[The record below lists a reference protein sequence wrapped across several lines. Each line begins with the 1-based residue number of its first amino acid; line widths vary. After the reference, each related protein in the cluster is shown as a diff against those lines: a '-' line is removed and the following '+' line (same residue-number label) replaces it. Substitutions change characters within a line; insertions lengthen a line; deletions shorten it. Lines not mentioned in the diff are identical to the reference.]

1 MCKSE
6 VFDRALEAVARQT
19 EVDPERIIGKGRE
32 MEEVDA
38 RCILFRVLRDQ
49 GLYTSQIA
57 RKVHKTPQAIRYL
70 LSKLDD
76 RIEANKM
83 VKTYLEE
90 ASKQLAN
97 NSQTT
102 GK

>member
-6 VFDRALEAVARQT
+6 VFDRVLDVVSRQT
-19 EVDPERIIGKGRE
+19 EVDPERIIGNGRE

-49 GLYTSQIA
+49 GLYPSQIA

-90 ASKQLAN
+90 ASKQVAN
-97 NSQTT
+97 NSQRTS
-102 GK
+102 K